1 MDYLD
6 PATRA
11 RVMNVIHSADTGK
24 GRPIEEL
31 IKTQESLK
39 GQESQ
44 RLRTYCT
51 TQMMIPNRDLD
62 AYGTLLGTADVIR
75 VRADFEMRVERHL
88 KVISATS
95 VDLEASKEAAR
106 AAAADELYQMRWGP
120 TRVPIYN
127 LLGLFTLLYPPE
139 RTSYLSIAKYLIKTA
154 RVPVDGTDLSGTRA
168 LSHCF
173 STKPGFDLEYAQ
185 ILYDAGGD
193 VNSRNR
199 YGSSVAQEIVQVYK
213 PGDRDAVTR
222 AHAALEWFL
231 RHGGNIDLADEDG
244 FTVRMTIDQTLRKIP
259 TLKGILKLVEAE
271 DARRKA
277 LGDTCC
283 ATCARTG
290 ENTTLA
296 RCGKCKKVRYCVP
309 RLRACQVLDW
319 PKHKKTCKKL

>member
-6 PATRA
+6 PDTRA
-11 RVMNVIHSADTGK
+11 RLMNIIHSGDTGE

-31 IKTQESLK
+31 TKTQEMLK

-62 AYGTLLGTADVIR
+62 TYGMLLAAADVIR
-75 VRADFEMRVERHL
+75 VREDFDMRVDRHF
-88 KVISATS
+88 KITS
-95 VDLEASKEAAR
+95 TSSENLETCKEAAL
-106 AAAADELYQMRWGP
+106 AAAADELYQMHWGP

-127 LLGLFTLLYPPE
+127 LLGLFTILYPPE

-199 YGSSVAQEIVQVYK
+199 YGSTVAQEIVQVYK
-213 PGDRDAVTR
+213 PGDHDAVSR

-244 FTVRMTIDQTLRKIP
+244 FTVRMTVTTLRKIP
-259 TLKGILKLVEAE
+259 TLREITKLVDAE
-271 DARRKA
+271 DARRRA

-290 ENTTLA
+290 ESTTLA
-296 RCGKCKKVRYCVP
+296 RCGKCKKVRYCLP
-309 RLRACQVLDW
+309 GLRACQALDW
-319 PKHKKTCKKL
+319 PKHKKTCKKP

>member
-6 PATRA
+6 PAIRA
-11 RVMNVIHSADTGK
+11 RLMNIISSGDTGE
-24 GRPIEEL
+24 GRPIEDL
-31 IKTQESLK
+31 KKTREMLK

-51 TQMMIPNRDLD
+51 TQAMIPNRDLD
-62 AYGTLLGTADVIR
+62 TYGMLLATADVIR
-75 VRADFEMRVERHL
+75 VREDFDTRVDRYF
-88 KVISATS
+88 KATS
-95 VDLEASKEAAR
+95 TSSENIEACKEAAR
-106 AAAADELYQMRWGP
+106 AAAADELYQMHWGP

-127 LLGLFTLLYPPE
+127 LLGLFTILYPPE

-199 YGSSVAQEIVQVYK
+199 YGSTVAQEIAQVYK
-213 PGDRDAVTR
+213 PGDRDAVSC
-222 AHAALEWFL
+222 AHAALGWFL

-244 FTVRMTIDQTLRKIP
+244 FTVRMTVTTLRKIP
-259 TLKGILKLVEAE
+259 VLREITKLVDAE
-271 DARRKA
+271 DARRRA

-290 ENTTLA
+290 ESTTLA
-296 RCGKCKKVRYCVP
+296 RCGKCKKVRYCLP
-309 RLRACQVLDW
+309 GLRACQALHW
-319 PKHKKTCKKL
+319 PKHRKTCKKL

>member
-11 RVMNVIHSADTGK
+11 RLMNIIRSGETGE
-24 GRPIEEL
+24 GRPIEDL
-31 IKTQESLK
+31 IKTQEMLK

-51 TQMMIPNRDLD
+51 TQAMIPNRDLD
-62 AYGTLLGTADVIR
+62 TYGMLLAAADSIR
-75 VRADFEMRVERHL
+75 VREDFDTRVDRHF
-88 KVISATS
+88 KTTS
-95 VDLEASKEAAR
+95 TSSENLEACKEAAR
-106 AAAADELYQMRWGP
+106 AAAADELYQMHWGP

-127 LLGLFTLLYPPE
+127 LLGLFTMLYPPE

-199 YGSSVAQEIVQVYK
+199 YGSTVAQEIVQVYK
-213 PGDRDAVTR
+213 PGDRNAVSR
-222 AHAALEWFL
+222 AHAALDWFL

-244 FTVRMTIDQTLRKIP
+244 FTVRMTITTLRKIP
-259 TLKGILKLVEAE
+259 ALREITKLVDAE
-271 DARRKA
+271 DARRRA
-277 LGDTCC
+277 LGDACC

-290 ENTTLA
+290 ESTTLA
-296 RCGKCKKVRYCVP
+296 RCGKCKKVRYCLP
-309 RLRACQVLDW
+309 GLRACQALDW
-319 PKHKKTCKKL
+319 QKHKKTCKKP

>member
-6 PATRA
+6 PNIRA
-11 RVMNVIHSADTGK
+11 RLMNIIHSRDIGE

-31 IKTQESLK
+31 TKTQEMLK

-51 TQMMIPNRDLD
+51 TQAMVPNRDLD
-62 AYGTLLGTADVIR
+62 TYGMLLATADVIK
-75 VRADFEMRVERHL
+75 VREDFDMRVDRHV
-88 KVISATS
+88 KTTS
-95 VDLEASKEAAR
+95 TSSENLETCKEAAR
-106 AAAADELYQMRWGP
+106 AVAANELYQMHWGP
-120 TRVPIYN
+120 TQVPIYN
-127 LLGLFTLLYPPE
+127 LLGLFTIIYSPE

-185 ILYDAGGD
+185 ILHDADGD

-199 YGSSVAQEIVQVYK
+199 YGSTVAQEIVQVYRADD
-213 PGDRDAVTR
+213 PDAVSR
-222 AHAALEWFL
+222 AHAALDWFL

-244 FTVRMTIDQTLRKIP
+244 FTVRRTITTTLRKIP
-259 TLKGILKLVEAE
+259 ALREITKLVDAE
-271 DARRKA
+271 DARRRA
-277 LGDTCC
+277 LGDACC

-290 ENTTLA
+290 ESTTLA
-296 RCGKCKKVRYCVP
+296 RCGKCKKVRYCLP
-309 RLRACQVLDW
+309 GLRACQALDW
-319 PKHKKTCKKL
+319 PKHKKTCKKP